1 MTASAVILAAGS
13 GKRMAASENKI
24 FLPIGN
30 HALLWYA
37 VAAWLDTP
45 GVEELILV
53 TRLQDMDRI
62 RQLVRPLA
70 PHCRFVEGGAM
81 RRDSSLAGVEAATGD
96 VVLIHDGARPFPS
109 SALIERVLS
118 ATCKSGAAIPV
129 LPLSDLVH
137 RCNPDSRQI
146 AEIGVL
152 HGSALVRVQTPQG
165 FQRELIQTCLRSASP
180 SIRDDASAVFLA
192 GHDVATVA
200 GDPSNIK
207 VTHPDDL
214 PLAAAIA
221 AHRGQSRL

>member
-30 HALLWYA
+30 HALLWHT
-37 VAAWLDTP
+37 VAAWVDAP
-45 GVEELILV
+45 GVQELILV
-53 TRLQDMDRI
+53 TRLQDIDRI
-62 RQLVRPLA
+62 RQLVQPLA
-70 PHCRFVEGGAM
+70 PHCRFVEGGAT

-96 VVLIHDGARPFPS
+96 VVLIHDGARPFPT

-137 RCNPDSRQI
+137 HCNPESRRVT
-146 AEIGVL
+146 EIGVL
-152 HGSALVRVQTPQG
+152 HGPELVRVQTPQG
-165 FQRELIQTCLRSASP
+165 FRRELIQTCLRSASP
-180 SIRDDASAVFLA
+180 NIRDDATAIFLA
-192 GHDVATVA
+192 GHDVVTVA

-221 AHRGQSRL
+221 AHRVQQRL